1 MQKTNVTPKQAEAGG
16 WPPHWVLPSNF
27 CKSASANQRRSQF
40 LVGCGKTDVSYQ
52 GIALA
57 MP

>member
-1 MQKTNVTPKQAEAGG
+1 VTPKQAEAGG
-16 WPPHWVLPSNF
+16 WLPHRVLPPNF
-27 CKSASANQRRSQF
+27 RKSASANQQRSQF
-40 LVGCGKTDVSYQ
+40 PAGCGKTDVLYQ

>member
-1 MQKTNVTPKQAEAGG
+1 MQKTNVTPKQAETGG
-16 WPPHWVLPSNF
+16 WPLHRVLPPNF
-27 CKSASANQRRSQF
+27 RKPDSANQQRSQF
-40 LVGCGKTDVSYQ
+40 LAGCGKTDVSYQ